1 MPAKTEIVKYAMDSL
16 SYIRRALKSI
26 NQSNALEMIPHAFAP
41 LNAKTERLALVGG
54 YASHGWEH
62 HGQMVVYQRIN
73 SIVPGPSP
81 LKLTD

>member
-1 MPAKTEIVKYAMDSL
+1 MTAKIEIVKYAMDSS

-41 LNAKTERLALVGG
+41 LNTKTERLALVVG

-62 HGQMVVYQRIN
+62 YGQMVVYKRIN
-73 SIVPGPSP
+73 GIVLPPGRSI
-81 LKLTD
+81 